1 MKIYRVTITT
11 EILVHCEDEMSA
23 ERIGYKNLIEEV
35 KNGSSTSTYKIE
47 EIKKID
53 ELRRAERGSLPWRDS
68 NRFGETE
75 LRVEEILGS

>member
-1 MKIYRVTITT
+1 MKIYRVTFTT
-11 EILVHCEDEMSA
+11 EILVECEDEMGA

-35 KNGSSTSTYKIE
+35 KNGSSELYKVE
-47 EIKKID
+47 TIKSKD
-53 ELRRAERGSLPWRDS
+53 ELRKFERGSLPWRDS